1 MDNLKKEPTP
11 SQNKQEPIIENGNS
25 LISFNQQQNNDFGLM
40 DPKNIDHW
48 KDEQEPILVRT
59 NEIWDEIDKIIGFKY
74 KWFKWQH
81 IDLAKSDLS
90 TLQDLKSKLNDMK
103 QIIDQNINK
112 VKQLRQIRQLD
123 NNQFELLSLYKT
135 MNFLFLCDYFLVKG
149 KMPKP

>member
-1 MDNLKKEPTP
+1 MVSWPLKFAI
-11 SQNKQEPIIENGNS
+11 IIEFS
-25 LISFNQQQNNDFGLM
+25 TRI
-40 DPKNIDHW
+40 
-48 KDEQEPILVRT
+48 
-59 NEIWDEIDKIIGFKY
+59 
-74 KWFKWQH
+74 FKWQH

-123 NNQFELLSLYKT
+123 NNQLELLSLYKT